1 MAIKIYQ
8 TQIRPTT
15 EVKERASTPGMKIS
29 LDTAAAPGR
38 AFGNMMAA
46 GEKLYVKYEQQKSEN
61 EVIEAGK
68 NIDQNVISDHPT
80 GGSSY
85 SKKGLGTTVN
95 ELSESTKPD
104 EALASYKSAWQS
116 EYDRIVPTLK
126 GKFSKQLFKNYMNK
140 RFISESGSIRD
151 NTFVNFRNES
161 RVLKIN
167 ELDNITKRLSNNEK
181 GTLPHNQ
188 ALTDFNAFFSSQSN
202 YDLFGDKFKQLEFQ
216 TLNNIDVLKIQADL
230 SKDAKATLKK
240 FNAGEYK
247 NLDTENHARLKNKI
261 TLAAQQQA
269 LGEIGSDEE
278 RAKLGLE
285 SKVDLSEN
293 LKLFEGYE
301 TYKDVK
307 LAVDVNNYVRGA
319 VSQVHTSK
327 QSDLAQIKL
336 YELKGTGDEI
346 AAKRKANVVIQN
358 AISERI
364 KAVKENDIVGYINK
378 IDPELA
384 DLDNRIQNSN
394 DEETIKSLIKEK
406 KLLLDQKFIELDIE
420 ESKQFYLSKSEVQA
434 AVLTITSPDKTW
446 QEKKATLLNFGEL
459 YGKENLPQ
467 IMKQMAGENLPEH
480 FVIAMSTNSSAL
492 NQDILQSHD
501 IKDLEKNAL
510 NETSASKKDIT
521 KRIANNLE
529 KWEEVIENQ
538 NLGTEDAIKYKAMV
552 EKTLYRVALLRID
565 NDKNNDWNKAVDSAT
580 DQFLSDYS
588 IAPEKTYFIP
598 QDVNGKFV
606 NQGIVQTKSEAIKL
620 DVEEGSY
627 LDNFMGK
634 DGYQHYASNSDI
646 DGVSKEDIDIR
657 VKSAI
662 QNNNMWLLNDTSTGL
677 VLHFTWFDG
686 TKVPIVNSS
695 GKKIEFKFLDTDYNA
710 PGTNTPLT
718 VIETYDVFEEPSA

>member
-1 MAIKIYQ
+1 MAIKIYN
-8 TQIRPTT
+8 TQIAPTT
-15 EVKERASTPGMKIS
+15 EVGEIKSTRGMRIG
-29 LDTAAAPGR
+29 LDTAAAPGK
-38 AFGNMMAA
+38 AMSNMLAS
-46 GEKLYVKYEQQKSEN
+46 GEKLYVKYEERKSKNSALKAYDVAVNGNEN
-61 EVIEAGK
+61 FEGLNQAKVKAGLMTDPDK
-68 NIDQNVISDHPT
+68 AAAYYQAEYEKVKGYLENNIDGIFGKKFFNEKLAIAKISDMNTVKKNSYLNFIQETRTVELKSMEPDMYKAAT
-80 GGSSY
+80 SQEGSVEHKIATDNLI
-85 SKKGLGTTVN
+85 KKF
-95 ELSESTKPD
+95 
-104 EALASYKSAWQS
+104 ASP
-116 EYDRIVPTLK
+116 E
-126 GKFSKQLFKNYMNK
+126 FK
-140 RFISESGSIRD
+140 
-151 NTFVNFRNES
+151 
-161 RVLKIN
+161 
-167 ELDNITKRLSNNEK
+167 
-181 GTLPHNQ
+181 
-188 ALTDFNAFFSSQSN
+188 
-202 YDLFGDKFKQLEFQ
+202 DLFGAKAKQVEFQ
-216 TLNNIDVLKIQADL
+216 TWEGVDILKIEFDL
-230 SKDAKATLKK
+230 SKDAKQTKK
-240 FNAGEYK
+240 NFDAGIYK
-247 NLDTENHARLKNKI
+247 NLSAENKIKLGNKI

-269 LGEIGSDEE
+269 LREISSDEE
-278 RAKLGLE
+278 RAKLGLN
-285 SKVDLSEN
+285 SKVNLIEN

-327 QSDLAQIKL
+327 QFDLAQIKL
-336 YELKGTGDEI
+336 YELTGSGDEI
-346 AAKRKANVVIQN
+346 AAKRKANIVIQN
-358 AISERI
+358 AIQERI
-364 KAVKENDIVGYINK
+364 KAVKDNNIVGYINK

-394 DEETIKSLIKEK
+394 DEETRKSLIQEK
-406 KLLLDQKFIELDIE
+406 KLLLDQKFIDLGIPEN
-420 ESKQFYLSKSEVQA
+420 KQFYLSQSEVQA
-434 AVLTITSPDKTW
+434 AVLAITSPDKTW
-446 QEKKATLLNFGEL
+446 KEKKATLLSFGEF

-467 IMKQMAGENLPEH
+467 IMKQMAGEDLPEH
-480 FVIAMSTNSSAL
+480 FIIAMSTNSEKL
-492 NQDILQSHD
+492 NQDILQSHN

-552 EKTLYRVALLRID
+552 ENTLYRVALLRID

-580 DQFLSDYS
+580 QQFLSDYS

-686 TKVPIVNSS
+686 TKVPVVNSS
-695 GKKIEFKFLDTDYNA
+695 GQKIEFNFLDTDYNA
-710 PGTNTPLT
+710 PSTKTPLT
-718 VIETYDVFEEPSA
+718 IIETYDVFSTDDDGAGVSG